1 MDFRKNVVVLL
12 MTGVLII
19 AGITLAQVTK
29 PVEAGANSVAQATPS
44 QLQYWF
50 PIMFVDASASM
61 ATPTPPPVGTETSVP
76 TETSIPT
83 ATTDPCVPAPANAL
97 ANPGFEDGVT
107 PWRFYASGNGSF
119 ITTEPAY
126 QCTASARVEIV
137 SSGDIVQ
144 LYQSDVAL
152 KPNTQ
157 YRLQFAAYSTTSE
170 DVRVDLLQH
179 ESPYANYGLAQSF
192 DLSTA
197 WQVFSYEFVTSGF
210 DVEVADGRFRFWMGG
225 ASSGSVFWFDA
236 VSLEEIPAGPTA
248 TATQTGTPTATAT
261 QTNTPTITPTPSITP
276 TSSPTSPATNTA
288 TPAPVTPTSTAE
300 PPTSTPI
307 APPTAT
313 ATPPVGGGPELL
325 VFDWN
330 EPVEQ
335 WHHGFPWDNPPMP
348 SANGNWTSPIN
359 YAAGTLHF
367 RAEIYSQP
375 VAQNNMMQ
383 FCIWQYNN
391 VLENCSGLALVTG
404 TPGNVVTWSQGVQ
417 DLWKKDDNSI
427 DWVNPRDRYGAV
439 IKNSAG
445 LPVSDF
451 LGWNWNGEDPYEWY
465 PLNMRFTVIVVA
477 PGRSFSGWDNYIS
490 K

>member
-1 MDFRKNVVVLL
+1 MDFRKNVITLFIMLVLL
-12 MTGVLII
+12 VVGAALVQMVAPETADARPELALQETPPLLQHWLPII
-19 AGITLAQVTK
+19 FLDNGDPI
-29 PVEAGANSVAQATPS
+29 ATS
-44 QLQYWF
+44 
-50 PIMFVDASASM
+50 
-61 ATPTPPPVGTETSVP
+61 TPPPALTETSTPPATVA
-76 TETSIPT
+76 PT
-83 ATTDPCVPAPANAL
+83 ATTDPCVPAPANLL
-97 ANPGFEDGVT
+97 ANPGFDDGMV
-107 PWRFYASGNGSF
+107 PWHFNTGGNGSF
-119 ITTEPAY
+119 VTTQPAY
-126 QCTASARVEIV
+126 QCSASARVDIV
-137 SSGDIVQ
+137 TSSGIVQ
-144 LYQSDVAL
+144 LYQSAVAL

-157 YRLQFAAYSTTSE
+157 YRLQFAAYSTTEE
-170 DVRVDLLQH
+170 DVRVDLLKH
-179 ESPYANYGLAQSF
+179 AAPYSNYGLSELF
-192 DLSTA
+192 DLSA
-197 WQVFSYEFVTSGF
+197 DWQEFSYEFVTSGF
-210 DVEVADGRFRFWMGG
+210 DTDVEDGRFRFWMGG
-225 ASSGSVFWFDA
+225 ASSGSIFWFDA

-248 TATQTGTPTATAT
+248 TATQTGTPT
-261 QTNTPTITPTPSITP
+261 NTPTITPTSPPTATATQTTTPTITP
-276 TSSPTSPATNTA
+276 TVSPTSPATP
-288 TPAPVTPTSTAE
+288 TPTAE
-300 PPTSTPI
+300 PPTATPI
-307 APPTAT
+307 GPPTAT

-330 EPVEQ
+330 QPVEL

-359 YAAGTLHF
+359 YAAGTLYF
-367 RAEIYSQP
+367 RAEIFSQP

-417 DLWKKDDNSI
+417 DLWKKDDNLI

-490 K
+490 D